1 MDLRHAGF
9 LLLLLC
15 SAYCYQFRGGAG
27 YGLFAP
33 DPEQEWERMEAV
45 IDEEM
50 AEALA
55 PESKLFKKS
64 PPQIPEAK
72 KVPEYLVVPVAED
85 RKEAFKPEK
94 GARALPDWLKER
106 LRKTAPSTSE
116 AGKTARS
123 KVVEV
128 LCHVDRMYVRIKR
141 EVFKTG
147 SAYKY
152 LKLGKCAVNQGTKAH
167 YYLLYLLTTDCG
179 FSKESKTDY
188 RSVKVPLRYN
198 PTTEVLREMPF
209 NVTVE
214 CKYPRL
220 FHSYRVGF
228 YPKVQGG
235 TIPKKLQQK
244 SGFVLTHQDAS
255 GNDIPGSKTY
265 TLGHPM
271 YFEARQPS
279 SSAMSGEQRLY
290 INKCFMTASADPNSS
305 PKHALIDDYGCMVE
319 GKMSAQSKFLPT
331 SSKMAQKFRVTALI
345 FKEKLSSAPQQ
356 LYMHCDI
363 SMGKLAPTPTS
374 KACNYDAAT
383 RKWKAL
389 FGPDSVCT
397 CCDSTCSSAKA
408 KSSRNMISSHSWKVD
423 MSSRDGF
430 EAQPWL
436 KFSDPDTFRSDDLDM
451 AEHED
456 FLQNWDH
463 DY

>member
-27 YGLFAP
+27 YGLFVP

-45 IDEEM
+45 IGEEM

-55 PESKLFKKS
+55 PESKLLKRS
-64 PPQIPEAK
+64 QPQIPEAK
-72 KVPEYLVVPVAED
+72 KVPEYLAVPVAED

-106 LRKTAPSTSE
+106 LRKTASSTSA

-123 KVVEV
+123 RVVEV

-141 EVFKTG
+141 EVFKTS

-179 FSKESKTDY
+179 FNKESKTDY

-220 FHSYRVGF
+220 FHSYKVGF
-228 YPKVQGG
+228 YPIVQGG
-235 TIPKKLQQK
+235 TIPKKLQPK
-244 SGFVLTHQDAS
+244 SGFILTLQDAS
-255 GNDIPGSKTY
+255 GNDITGSKTY
-265 TLGHPM
+265 TLGQPM

-279 SSAMSGEQRLY
+279 STMSGDQRLY
-290 INKCFMTASADPNSS
+290 INKCFMTASTDPNSS
-305 PKHALIDDYGCMVE
+305 PKHALIDNYGCMVE

-345 FKEKLSSAPQQ
+345 FKEKLSSASQQ

-383 RKWKAL
+383 KKWKAL

-408 KSSRNMISSHSWKVD
+408 KSSRDMISSHSWKVD

-430 EAQPWL
+430 EVEPRM
-436 KFSDPDTFRSDDLDM
+436 KFSDPHTFRSDDLDM